1 MPPQRALPQA
11 ALGGPRSSRSLSE
24 PRPSWYPRPV
34 ARAPADAT
42 FAGRVLEH
50 VHALHGFAF
59 RLSRNAT
66 EAEDLVQD
74 TFTRALAAADQFRP
88 GSNLR
93 SWLFRILRNL
103 YIDGRRRAQ
112 RSPLSADG
120 DAPEPSAGD
129 VAAELLRGDVEIDCL
144 RRLVAEQI
152 EAALFGLSEDARTV
166 ILLDLEGFSEP
177 ELAEVM
183 GCAPGTVKSRLARA
197 RAALRV
203 KLAEYAR

>member
-11 ALGGPRSSRSLSE
+11 AFGGPRSSRSLSDAG
-24 PRPSWYPRPV
+24 PSWYPRPV

-50 VHALHGFAF
+50 VSALHGFAF
-59 RLSRNAT
+59 RLSRNAA

-74 TFTRALAAADQFRP
+74 TFTRALAAADQFQP

-93 SWLFRILRNL
+93 SWLFRILRNR

-112 RSPLSADG
+112 RAPLSADG
-120 DAPEPSAGD
+120 DAPEASGD
-129 VAAELLRGDVEIDCL
+129 AAVELLRGDLELDCL
-144 RRLVAEQI
+144 RRLVAEEI
-152 EAALFGLSEDARTV
+152 EAALFALSDEARSV

-177 ELAEVM
+177 EVAEVM

>member
-11 ALGGPRSSRSLSE
+11 ASGGPRLSQT
-24 PRPSWYPRPV
+24 RPSWYPRPV
-34 ARAPADAT
+34 VRAPADAT

-59 RLSRNAT
+59 RLSRNAA

-88 GSNLR
+88 GTNLR

-103 YIDGRRRAQ
+103 YIDGRRRAR

-120 DAPEPSAGD
+120 DRPEAPTD
-129 VAAELLRGDVEIDCL
+129 AAPELLRGDVELDCL

-152 EAALFGLSEDARTV
+152 ESALFSLSEEARTV

-177 ELAEVM
+177 EVAEVM
-183 GCAPGTVKSRLARA
+183 GCAQGTVKSRLARA

-203 KLAEYAR
+203 QLAEYAR

>member
-1 MPPQRALPQA
+1 
-11 ALGGPRSSRSLSE
+11 
-24 PRPSWYPRPV
+24 V

-59 RLSRNAT
+59 RLSRNAA

-74 TFTRALAAADQFRP
+74 AFTRALAAADQFRP

-103 YIDGRRRAQ
+103 YIDDRRRA
-112 RSPLSADG
+112 RRAPLSADG
-120 DAPEPSAGD
+120 EAPEAPAD
-129 VAAELLRGDVEIDCL
+129 AAAELLRGDIELDCL
-144 RRLVAEQI
+144 RRLIAEQI
-152 EAALFGLSEDARTV
+152 ESALFALSDEARTV

-177 ELAEVM
+177 EVAEVM

-203 KLAEYAR
+203 QLAEYAR

>member
-11 ALGGPRSSRSLSE
+11 APGGPRLSQT
-24 PRPSWYPRPV
+24 RPSWYPRPV

-59 RLSRNAT
+59 RLSHNAA

-103 YIDGRRRAQ
+103 YIDGRRRAR
-112 RSPLSADG
+112 RSPLREPLAADG
-120 DAPEPSAGD
+120 EAPEAATD
-129 VAAELLRGDVEIDCL
+129 VAAELLRGDVELDCL

-152 EAALFGLSEDARTV
+152 ESALFALSEEARAV

-177 ELAEVM
+177 EVAEVM